1 MQMKMKKVEAI
12 IRPEKFDD
20 VKKALEECGNVS
32 LTAYDVRG
40 RGEQKGVTL
49 QYRGK
54 TVNVDLLPKIKIEL
68 VVGEDKVK
76 GCIAAIIRS
85 ARTGKPGDGKIF
97 ITAVDRC
104 ITVRSFEESNGNVS
118 GPNAKEVGERAEV
131 TGNADQTT

>member
-20 VKKALEECGNVS
+20 VKKSLEECGVVS

-54 TVNVDLLPKIKIEL
+54 TVNVDLLPKIKIEI
-68 VVGEDKVK
+68 VIGEDRVK
-76 GCIAAIIRS
+76 GCIAAILRS
-85 ARTGKPGDGKIF
+85 ARTGKPGDGKMF
-97 ITAVDRC
+97 IMDVEEC
-104 ITVRSFEESNGNVS
+104 ITVRSFGNCNGNDS
-118 GPNAKEVGERAEV
+118 RSIPKAVGERAEGIEN
-131 TGNADQTT
+131 TCQTT